1 MTNFFQKI
9 IHDDDITCVNVAER
23 VSHRN
28 TLYKKKLPLCYI
40 LIKINLLS
48 TSFQFM
54 CVGTT
59 QGRVFILDH
68 DGNAVETACDS
79 YPDHV
84 LSVNAI
90 SIDSK
95 GEFIASCS
103 DDGKVFC
110 FELCTKESSQLL
122 HLNKQIK
129 SIDLDPMFYK
139 PGFGRR
145 FITGDD
151 RLVMYEKS
159 FLKSLKSTELSEADG
174 FVTAI
179 KWNNNFVAWSSSK
192 IGVRVYDLNEK
203 CSLGLLK
210 WEEPKEGRLSDYRCH
225 LRWHESRTLLVG
237 WVDTIRICIIRKR
250 NAIEASSRNEPGF
263 IVDPISSFK
272 IDFIVCG
279 LAPLESNQLVVLGFP
294 KPATTV
300 TNDEEID
307 KAKRPVLCAIEYE
320 ANDYS
325 IICMDTLTIYGY
337 DKYSHINYHLD
348 YLDST
353 VPQERQYFIVSPK
366 DIVVVSLLSS
376 DDRIEWLIEH
386 G

>member
-1 MTNFFQKI
+1 
-9 IHDDDITCVNVAER
+9 
-23 VSHRN
+23 
-28 TLYKKKLPLCYI
+28 
-40 LIKINLLS
+40 
-48 TSFQFM
+48 M
-54 CVGTT
+54 CVGTH
-59 QGRVFILDH
+59 QGRIFILDH
-68 DGNAVETACDS
+68 DGNAVESACES

-103 DDGKVFC
+103 DDGRVYC
-110 FELCTKESSQLL
+110 FELCTNEATQLL
-122 HLNKQIK
+122 HLNIKIK
-129 SIDLDPMFYK
+129 SIDLDPMFFK

-145 FITGDD
+145 FIIGED

-159 FLKSLKSTELSEADG
+159 FLGSLKSTVLSEADG
-174 FVTAI
+174 CVTAI

-225 LRWHESRTLLVG
+225 LRWYESRTLLVG
-237 WVDTIRICIIRKR
+237 WVDTIRVCIIRKR
-250 NAIEASSRNEPGF
+250 NSVEVSSRNEPGY

-279 LAPLESNQLVVLGFP
+279 LAPLELNQLVVLGFP
-294 KPATTV
+294 KNFGSTS
-300 TNDEEID
+300 DIDDD
-307 KAKRPVLCAIEYE
+307 KAKRPVLCAVEYE

-337 DKYSHINYHLD
+337 QQYNHSNYHLD
-348 YLDST
+348 YLDSSL
-353 VPQERQYFIVSPK
+353 PQERQYFIVSPK
-366 DIVVVSLLSS
+366 DIVVVSLLSP
-376 DDRIEWLIEH
+376 DDRIQWLIEH
-386 G
+386 R

>member
-1 MTNFFQKI
+1 
-9 IHDDDITCVNVAER
+9 
-23 VSHRN
+23 
-28 TLYKKKLPLCYI
+28 
-40 LIKINLLS
+40 
-48 TSFQFM
+48 M

-84 LSVNAI
+84 LSVNAL

-103 DDGKVFC
+103 DDGTVYC
-110 FELCTKESSQLL
+110 FELCTKEATHLL
-122 HLNKQIK
+122 SMNKQIK

-145 FITGDD
+145 FIIGDD

-159 FLKSLKSTELSEADG
+159 FLKSLKSTVLSEADG
-174 FVTAI
+174 YVGAI
-179 KWNNNFVAWSSSK
+179 KWHNNFVAWSSSK

-225 LRWHESRTLLVG
+225 LRWHDSRTLLVG
-237 WVDTIRICIIRKR
+237 WVDTIRICVVRKR
-250 NAIEASSRNEPGF
+250 NAVEASSRNDPGY

-272 IDFIVCG
+272 IDLIVCG
-279 LAPLESNQLVVLGFP
+279 LAPMESNQLVVLGYP
-294 KPATTV
+294 KDTV
-300 TNDEEID
+300 ADGD
-307 KAKRPVLCAIEYE
+307 KAKRPVLCAVEYE

-325 IICMDTLTIYGY
+325 MICMDTLTIYGY
-337 DKYSHINYHLD
+337 QQYSHTNYHLD
-348 YLDST
+348 YLEE
-353 VPQERQYFIVSPK
+353 ERQYFIVSPK
-366 DIVVVSLLSS
+366 DIVVASLYEP
-376 DDRIEWLIEH
+376 DDRIQWLIEH